1 MNHPNLSLVAE
12 TAVIGR
18 DVHIGRFCIVED
30 GVELADGVVLEDYA
44 MVQAG
49 SRIGARTKVG
59 TYTKVGKNVVI
70 GADCAFTSFCEIRDR
85 CQLGDR
91 VLMGSRGTLSA
102 GTVVEDDVVM
112 KYAFVVTDTPDL
124 KKNDEK
130 VVGRLKRGSRFGA
143 SVVIMPAVTI
153 GENAE
158 IGACSQV
165 RKDVPDNQV
174 WYGIPAKYYR
184 DVQGQGAV
192 SAPPVVAPVT
202 AVVSSLPVMTGLPSA
217 STVPTFA
224 VSKPAV
230 PAKAEALRQEE
241 GLVDH
246 I

>member
-49 SRIGARTKVG
+49 SRIGAR
-59 TYTKVGKNVVI
+59 TKVGKNVVI

-192 SAPPVVAPVT
+192 SAPPVVAPVM
-202 AVVSSLPVMTGLPSA
+202 AVTSSLPALSP
-217 STVPTFA
+217 VPTFA

-230 PAKAEALRQEE
+230 PTKAEALRQEE